1 MDFPPHPLAL
11 LGHRNGALGMKAGD
25 RVVYRLDGRHGR
37 ADEFTSDGEAFIT
50 WDDGTYG
57 TVKWNHLDP
66 EPPAERGSE
75 EQD

>member
-11 LGHRNGALGMKAGD
+11 LGHHNGALGMKAGD

-50 WDDGTYG
+50 WDDGTYDI
-57 TVKWNHLDP
+57 VKWKNLYP
-66 EPPAERGSE
+66 EAASTKEGE
-75 EQD
+75 